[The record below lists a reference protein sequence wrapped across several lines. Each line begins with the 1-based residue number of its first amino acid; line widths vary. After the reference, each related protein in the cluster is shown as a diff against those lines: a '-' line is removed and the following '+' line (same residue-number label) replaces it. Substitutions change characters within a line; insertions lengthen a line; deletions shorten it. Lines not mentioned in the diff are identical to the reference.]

1 MSENKNLN
9 ATTAIRIMVFVSFIS
24 SILLCY
30 VFRNPWVFLILLTN
44 LPLLI
49 RQKFS
54 LHLEMLLLIV
64 FLSVTLK
71 LMVSV
76 FLKVEDNKS
85 FFWEM
90 GSLSFYAGY
99 LLFALQVIYSKN
111 FKESFTQKIEN
122 EAGDSG
128 WICAKCKSKV
138 LYSTDCWNCQAPKPG
153 TFKDMPPETLE
164 KKVSPEESKLDSYL
178 QKQKKEAEKK
188 NG

>member
-1 MSENKNLN
+1 LPEDKNVKMK
-9 ATTAIRIMVFVSFIS
+9 TVIGIMLTVSFIS
-24 SILLCY
+24 SVLLSY
-30 VFRNPWVFLILLTN
+30 VFHNPWFFLILLTN

-49 RQKFS
+49 RQRFS
-54 LHLEMLLLIV
+54 LYLEMLLLII
-64 FLSVTLK
+64 FLSATLK

-76 FLKVEDNKS
+76 FFKTGDNQRL
-85 FFWEM
+85 FWEI

-99 LLFALQVIYSKN
+99 LLYALQVVYSKN
-111 FKESFTQKIEN
+111 FKESFTQKIES

-138 LYSTDCWNCQAPKPG
+138 LFSAACWNCQTPKPG
-153 TFKDMPPETLE
+153 TLHDTPSGDPE

-178 QKQKKEAEKK
+178 QKQRKEAEKK